1 MHHVVGVVVDGDAL
15 EAHVHGGLDQL
26 LPAHGRVAKSLL
38 ELPGPRHKTRHSR
51 GQRTCTGFS
60 FAHVLVFPDGFLL
73 TVMCEVGIAVVHVL
87 VGGCGGSLP
96 CDQSQLRSVCQV
108 DGHDETTTWDSNTTR
123 EFFEEETQYNKR
135 IC

>member
-1 MHHVVGVVVDGDAL
+1 MHHVIGVVVDGDAL

-38 ELPGPRHKTRHSR
+38 ELPGARHKTRHSR

-60 FAHVLVFPDGFLL
+60 FFIPDGFLP
-73 TVMCEVGIAVVHVL
+73 TVMGEVGVAVVHVL
-87 VGGCGGSLP
+87 VGGGRRRLP

-108 DGHDETTTWDSNTTR
+108 DGHDETTTWDSNATR
-123 EFFEEETQYNKR
+123 EFFEEESQYNKR